1 MGICYVYLYLAFE
14 WHIFCRDFAVFVVPL
29 NPTLYFVAHLSLQK
43 LFVLNRAW
51 ALCIQN
57 KTVWFFLLS
66 PVKGSKL
73 FFVHYL
79 TTWQLHIYGWNML
92 LKATVLFYNSP
103 LERRLLRFV
112 TSTLRKVI
120 CALGPNTADSG
131 AELNFQ
137 SSFRWQDGEFETVTK
152 HAE

>member
-1 MGICYVYLYLAFE
+1 
-14 WHIFCRDFAVFVVPL
+14 
-29 NPTLYFVAHLSLQK
+29 
-43 LFVLNRAW
+43 
-51 ALCIQN
+51 
-57 KTVWFFLLS
+57 
-66 PVKGSKL
+66 
-73 FFVHYL
+73 
-79 TTWQLHIYGWNML
+79 ML